1 MRSEDQ
7 SVIKSNDP
15 VRQVYA
21 SLVVNNN
28 VYNGVNEIPNITEEN
43 AVWGNREAIRVLATH
58 AEVNAVRAALAD
70 GVTDFTESVL
80 FVTLYPCE
88 QCMSMIRALGIREVY
103 FNDDYVPSGSTNH
116 VYTEPVTVSKLP
128 K

>member
-7 SVIKSNDP
+7 SMIESNDP

-28 VYNGVNEIPNITEEN
+28 VYNGVNQIPNITEEN

-70 GVTDFTESVL
+70 GVTDFTEGVL
-80 FVTLYPCE
+80 FVTLHPCE

-103 FNDDYVPSGSTNH
+103 FNEDYIPSGSTSH
-116 VYTEPVTVSKLP
+116 VHTEPVTVSKLP

>member
-1 MRSEDQ
+1 MQREDQ

-70 GVTDFTESVL
+70 GVTDFTEGVL
-80 FVTLYPCE
+80 FVTLHPCE

-116 VYTEPVTVSKLP
+116 VHSEPVTVSKLP

>member
-7 SVIKSNDP
+7 SMIESNDP

-28 VYNGVNEIPNITEEN
+28 VYNGVNQIPNITEEN

-80 FVTLYPCE
+80 FVTLHPCE

-103 FNDDYVPSGSTNH
+103 FNEDYIPSGSTSH
-116 VYTEPVTVSKLP
+116 VHTEPVTVSKLS